1 VFYSLQKT
9 RIDIFRHLHYFACSL
24 FLIEYELINPFQY
37 FSEETDMSKL
47 FESSEINGLKL
58 GNRFVRSATWEGMA
72 TDDGAC
78 TPKLIDLMVKLAKG
92 GVGLIITS
100 HAYVQ
105 KVGQASLKQ
114 LGIYNDDMI
123 PGLQKMTGAIHE
135 NGGKTVCQL
144 AHAGFFGNAQ
154 LSGQTPIAPSIV
166 EGIAEGPRQEI
177 TKEDIQHIIEAF
189 AAAANRAQNAG
200 FDGVQLHGGHGY
212 LLSEF
217 LSPLFNHRTD
227 EYGGPI
233 ENRARMALEVFQ
245 AIRETVGKDFPV
257 LIKMNSKE
265 FVDGGLT
272 TEDFVQAGKML
283 ADAGIDAIEISGGLP
298 IRATTRSSQLGINKE
313 EKEAYF
319 QEEARAL
326 RRKTDVP
333 IILVGGNRSF
343 QVAERLVDDGV
354 ADYISMSRP
363 LIREPDLINRWK
375 AGDLTKAA
383 CVSDNMCF
391 KPGMEGKG
399 IYCLTEERE
408 RTKEK

>member
-1 VFYSLQKT
+1 
-9 RIDIFRHLHYFACSL
+9 
-24 FLIEYELINPFQY
+24 
-37 FSEETDMSKL
+37 
-47 FESSEINGLKL
+47 
-58 GNRFVRSATWEGMA
+58 
-72 TDDGAC
+72 
-78 TPKLIDLMVKLAKG
+78 
-92 GVGLIITS
+92 
-100 HAYVQ
+100 
-105 KVGQASLKQ
+105 
-114 LGIYNDDMI
+114 MI
-123 PGLQKMTGAIHE
+123 PGLQKMAGAIHK

-144 AHAGFFGNAQ
+144 AHAGFFANAQ
-154 LSGQTPIAPSIV
+154 LSGQTPIAPSLV
-166 EGIAEGPRQEI
+166 EGMAEGPRKEI
-177 TKEDIQHIIEAF
+177 TKKDILDITEAF
-189 AAAANRAQNAG
+189 AAAAKRARNAG

-212 LLSEF
+212 LLSSF

-245 AIRETVGKDFPV
+245 AVRESVGINFPV

-272 TEDFVQAGKML
+272 TQDFVQAGKML

-298 IRATTRSSQLGINKE
+298 LSATTRSSQLGINKE

-326 RRKTDVP
+326 RRQTDVP

-343 QVAERLVDDGV
+343 QVAERLVDEGS

-391 KPGMEGKG
+391 KPMMEGKG

-408 RTKEK
+408 RKKENR

>member
-1 VFYSLQKT
+1 
-9 RIDIFRHLHYFACSL
+9 
-24 FLIEYELINPFQY
+24 
-37 FSEETDMSKL
+37 MSKL
-47 FESSEINGLKL
+47 FESSEINGLQLK
-58 GNRFVRSATWEGMA
+58 NRFVRSATWEGMA
-72 TDDGAC
+72 TDEGAC
-78 TPKLIDLMVKLAKG
+78 TPELIDLIVTLAKG

-105 KVGQASLKQ
+105 QVGQAGIRQ

-123 PGLQKMTGAIHE
+123 PGLQKMAGAIHE
-135 NGGKTVCQL
+135 NGSKTVCQL
-144 AHAGFFGNAQ
+144 AHAGFFADAK
-154 LSGQTPIAPSIV
+154 LSGQTPIAPSLV
-166 EGIAEGPRQEI
+166 EGFAEGARREI
-177 TKEDIQHIIEAF
+177 TKKDIADIIEAF
-189 AAAANRAQNAG
+189 AAAAKRAYTAG
-200 FDGVQLHGGHGY
+200 FDGVQIHAAHGY
-212 LLSEF
+212 LLSQF
-217 LSPLFNHRTD
+217 ISPLLNLRTD

-233 ENRARMALEVFQ
+233 ENRARMAEEVIQ
-245 AIRETVGKDFPV
+245 AVRESVGSDFPV

-283 ADAGIDAIEISGGLP
+283 ADAGLDAIEISGGLP
-298 IRATTRSSQLGINKE
+298 ITAKTRSSQLGINSE

-319 QEEARAL
+319 QEQAKAL
-326 RRKTDVP
+326 RRQTDVP

-343 QVAERLVDDGV
+343 QVAERLVDEGV
-354 ADYISMSRP
+354 ADYISMCRP

-391 KPGMEGKG
+391 KPVKEGKG

-408 RTKEK
+408 RAK

>member
-1 VFYSLQKT
+1 
-9 RIDIFRHLHYFACSL
+9 
-24 FLIEYELINPFQY
+24 
-37 FSEETDMSKL
+37 MSKL

-58 GNRFVRSATWEGMA
+58 ENRFVRSATWEGMA
-72 TDDGAC
+72 TDDGVC
-78 TPKLIDLMVKLAKG
+78 RPKLIDLMVKLAKG
-92 GVGLIITS
+92 GVGLIIAS

-105 KVGQASLKQ
+105 KVGQASFRQ

-123 PGLQKMTGAIHE
+123 PGLQKMAGAIHE
-135 NGGKTVCQL
+135 NGGKTICQL

-154 LSGQTPIAPSIV
+154 LSGQTPSAPSIV
-166 EGIAEGPRQEI
+166 EGIAEGPRKEI
-177 TKEDIQHIIEAF
+177 TKEDILDIIEAF
-189 AAAANRAQNAG
+189 AAAAKRAQNAG

-245 AIRETVGKDFPV
+245 AIRESVGSNFPV

-272 TEDFVQAGKML
+272 AEDFVQAGKML

-298 IRATTRSSQLGINKE
+298 ISATTRSSQLGINKE

-319 QEEARAL
+319 QEEAKAL
-326 RRKTDVP
+326 RRQTDVP

-343 QVAERLVDDGV
+343 HVAERLVDEGV

-363 LIREPDLINRWK
+363 LIREPALIKRWK

-391 KPGMEGKG
+391 KPAMDGKG
-399 IYCLTEERE
+399 LYCLTEERE
-408 RTKEK
+408 RAKEK

>member
-1 VFYSLQKT
+1 
-9 RIDIFRHLHYFACSL
+9 
-24 FLIEYELINPFQY
+24 
-37 FSEETDMSKL
+37 MSKL
-47 FESSEINGLKL
+47 FESSEINGLQL
-58 GNRFVRSATWEGMA
+58 ENRFVRSATWEGMA
-72 TDDGAC
+72 TDEGAC
-78 TPKLIDLMVKLAKG
+78 TPELIDLMVTLAKG

-105 KVGQASLKQ
+105 KVGQAGFRQ

-123 PGLQKMTGAIHE
+123 PGLQEMAGAIHE
-135 NGGKTVCQL
+135 NWGKTVCQL
-144 AHAGFFGNAQ
+144 AHAGFFANAQ
-154 LSGQTPIAPSIV
+154 LSGQTPFAPSIV
-166 EGIAEGPRQEI
+166 EGIAEGPRREL
-177 TKEDIQHIIEAF
+177 TKEDIRNIIEAF
-189 AAAANRAQNAG
+189 AAAAKRAQTAG
-200 FDGVQLHGGHGY
+200 FDGVQIHAAHGY
-212 LLSEF
+212 LLSQF
-217 LSPLFNHRTD
+217 ISPLFNQRTD

-233 ENRARMALEVFQ
+233 ENRARMALEVTQ
-245 AIRETVGKDFPV
+245 AVRESVGSNFPV
-257 LIKMNSKE
+257 LIKLNSKE

-272 TEDFVQAGKML
+272 MQDFVQAGKML

-298 IRATTRSSQLGINKE
+298 LSATTRSSQLGINKE

-326 RRKTDVP
+326 RRQTDVP

-343 QVAERLVDDGV
+343 QVAERLVGEDV

-363 LIREPDLINRWK
+363 LIREPGLINRWK

-391 KPGMEGKG
+391 KPIREGKG

-408 RTKEK
+408 RAKEK